1 MKEKEGKEI
10 EKVLSKSMDLSD
22 AKQIY
27 FVRLTEKISKQ
38 IMLNIL
44 SWMDRDKD
52 IDSTADIT
60 EFLILKY

>member
-1 MKEKEGKEI
+1 
-10 EKVLSKSMDLSD
+10 MDISD

-44 SWMDRDKD
+44 SWMKRDKD
-52 IDSTADIT
+52 IDRIADIA
-60 EFLILKY
+60 EFVIKILKDEWSLAFDLFCFR